1 MRISRGR
8 LLLRVALLLVG
19 GGFMEWRALE
29 TRRAALQQAG
39 ADRVLGERLAL
50 VMALVGLL
58 ALLTAAV
65 VAWQSRRRERRHSL
79 HLDGADASG
88 GKVSGPGPGTPP
100 SGGP

>member
-1 MRISRGR
+1 VRISRGR

-19 GGFMEWRALE
+19 GGFMVWRALE
-29 TRRAALQQAG
+29 TRSAALTQAG

-79 HLDGADASG
+79 HLGGADAG
-88 GKVSGPGPGTPP
+88 RGDVSGPGPGTPP

>member
-19 GGFMEWRALE
+19 GGFMEWRAWE
-29 TRRAALQQAG
+29 TRRTSLALTG
-39 ADRVLGERLAL
+39 ADRVLGERLAV

-58 ALLTAAV
+58 ALLTAGV
-65 VAWQSRRRERRHSL
+65 VAWQLRRRERRHSL
-79 HLDGADASG
+79 RLG
-88 GKVSGPGPGTPP
+88 GPGVSDRGPGHPP

>member
-1 MRISRGR
+1 MRLSRGR

-19 GGFMEWRALE
+19 GGFMVWRALE
-29 TRRAALQQAG
+29 TRSAALTQAG

-65 VAWQSRRRERRHSL
+65 VAWQARRRERRHSL
-79 HLDGADASG
+79 HLGGADARRG
-88 GKVSGPGPGTPP
+88 DVSGPGPGTPP

>member
-1 MRISRGR
+1 VRISRGR

-29 TRRAALQQAG
+29 TRRAALRQAG
-39 ADRVLGERLAL
+39 ADRVLGERLSL

-58 ALLTAAV
+58 ALLTAGV
-65 VAWQSRRRERRHSL
+65 VAWQLRRRERRHSL
-79 HLDGADASG
+79 RLRDPD
-88 GKVSGPGPGTPP
+88 VSGPGPGTPP